1 MQIKP
6 IEQTDQLINLCQK
19 TVQPDLRYLHDLTDS
34 LAEHDV
40 DDGIDV
46 GDVDRALA
54 RHVGSGS
61 LRGLA

>member
-34 LAEHDV
+34 LAQHDV
-40 DDGIDV
+40 DHGIDV

-54 RHVGSGS
+54 RDDGGDS